1 MKQVLIDYISGVA
14 GGIAVVLVVRRAKNN
29 TNNHIYQRN

>member
-14 GGIAVVLVVRRAKNN
+14 GGIAVVLVVSRAKNI
-29 TNNHIYQRN
+29 NHIYQRN